1 MNAQETKVSKFV
13 LGLGELEVLSVLNKP
28 MKIERIVS
36 HLLKKEVVT
45 SKSSAEKTI
54 RTLERK
60 GFVQINQKDI
70 KMTEAGRL
78 LQNALISTKVIKSRG
93 SIEKGEVK
101 EEG

>member
-1 MNAQETKVSKFV
+1 MNAQETKASKFV

-45 SKSSAEKTI
+45 AKSSAEKTI

-78 LQNALISTKVIKSRG
+78 LQNALISTEVIKSSER
-93 SIEKGEVK
+93 IEKGEVK